1 MLLRGIE
8 CDPEDADLDHGASRL
23 AIGRDPAIVRRAVL
37 GPCSARADTRERACR
52 RGCHRGAEQRED
64 HRDLSRSGIRS
75 KRWRYPT
82 DAAKPFATVATL
94 ST

>member
-1 MLLRGIE
+1 M
-8 CDPEDADLDHGASRL
+8 
-23 AIGRDPAIVRRAVL
+23 L
-37 GPCSARADTRERACR
+37 GPRGHPASALAGVAVI
-52 RGCHRGAEQRED
+52 GGAEQRED